1 MGKITGGDRQIIL
14 PPDGGKLH
22 NNFLKATNYS
32 IAAYVDRC
40 THSCTRLPGRQGLFA
55 NIRPELSPGQAT
67 RRLQLFNRLS
77 ALSEKVIL
85 PGHFSSTPHHRSFLL
100 SDCSTFICTKSQIT
114 IQQLYSPWFNF
125 FFFLMQ
131 CPGKA
136 DTKAVSGLA
145 ITIRRETGVKILC
158 DRTQSPE
165 RKRETI
171 LVGPLQLFP

>member
-1 MGKITGGDRQIIL
+1 MRKITGGDRQIIL

-125 FFFLMQ
+125 FFLMQ
-131 CPGKA
+131 CPRKA

-145 ITIRRETGVKILC
+145 ITIRREAGVKILC

>member
-1 MGKITGGDRQIIL
+1 MPYNCSMGKITGGDRRIIL

-32 IAAYVDRC
+32 IAAYVNRC
-40 THSCTRLPGRQGLFA
+40 TYSCTHDYLEDQGLFA
-55 NIRPELSPGQAT
+55 NISRELSPGQST
-67 RRLQLFNRLS
+67 PRLQLFNRLS

-125 FFFLMQ
+125 FSLCNAQ
-131 CPGKA
+131 EKLTPRLPQ
-136 DTKAVSGLA
+136 GLQSQSEG
-145 ITIRRETGVKILC
+145 RRE
-158 DRTQSPE
+158 
-165 RKRETI
+165 
-171 LVGPLQLFP
+171 

>member
-1 MGKITGGDRQIIL
+1 MSTDV
-14 PPDGGKLH
+14 H
-22 NNFLKATNYS
+22 
-32 IAAYVDRC
+32 
-40 THSCTRLPGRQGLFA
+40 THAQRLPGRQGLFA

-67 RRLQLFNRLS
+67 RRLQIFNRLS

-85 PGHFSSTPHHRSFLL
+85 PGHFSSSPYHRSFLL

-145 ITIRRETGVKILC
+145 ITIRREAGGVKILC

-165 RKRETI
+165 RKRER
-171 LVGPLQLFP
+171 LS

>member
-1 MGKITGGDRQIIL
+1 MYTLMHI
-14 PPDGGKLH
+14 
-22 NNFLKATNYS
+22 
-32 IAAYVDRC
+32 
-40 THSCTRLPGRQGLFA
+40 RLPGRQGLFA

-77 ALSEKVIL
+77 ALPEKVIL
-85 PGHFSSTPHHRSFLL
+85 PGHFSSIPYHRSFLL
-100 SDCSTFICTKSQIT
+100 SDCSTFICTKSRIT
-114 IQQLYSPWFNF
+114 IQQLYSPWFN

-145 ITIRRETGVKILC
+145 ITIRREAGVKILC

-165 RKRETI
+165 RKRERDYSSGAPTTFSLGRPPLGNKSYS
-171 LVGPLQLFP
+171 LVTCWA